1 MEILCGRCNTQN
13 GVPLHETKNAVIMMH
28 LFAYLVQFYFV
39 ISIAFSA
46 VAFYRWV
53 SGSLVRDRTTRFC
66 LTCSNH
72 NIAVTPSAQTT
83 FILMIRRRIRFG
95 TLWLHGWAEFFVAF
109 VFRFSLL
116 WLYCGFELAIGCW
129 IISVRMLIYYFLQF
143 SILY

>member
-1 MEILCGRCNTQN
+1 MQFVVDI
-13 GVPLHETKNAVIMMH
+13 
-28 LFAYLVQFYFV
+28 VQFYFV

-53 SGSLVRDRTTRFC
+53 SGSLVRDRTKRFC

-95 TLWLHGWAEFFVAF
+95 TL
-109 VFRFSLL
+109 
-116 WLYCGFELAIGCW
+116 
-129 IISVRMLIYYFLQF
+129 
-143 SILY
+143 